1 MPTIEETPVRIPAQI
16 REDAFYYNVA
26 NRAVLNGNVEKE
38 FFAVPYEGW
47 SRQRQLWMLAI
58 GVALMTVL
66 AMFGSDFWMAVL
78 LMGLIL
84 SIGVHL
90 VEKYN
95 HNQLITGR
103 FKRDGYILPGEIV
116 SAVASMSGINWGYS
130 TTQFMVEIAYQ
141 FTSPNGDLFYA
152 TIKESRP
159 DLNGKP
165 LPLPGT
171 PVYVLYFNDDESYL
185 L

>member
-1 MPTIEETPVRIPAQI
+1 MPTIEETPVRLPAQI
-16 REDAFYYNVA
+16 REDAFYYNAA
-26 NRAVLNGNVEKE
+26 NRVVLNGNVEKE

-47 SRQRQLWMLAI
+47 SRQRISWIVVLVVTLMILLAMLDSFLWIVAPALGLVLGI
-58 GVALMTVL
+58 GVQV
-66 AMFGSDFWMAVL
+66 
-78 LMGLIL
+78 
-84 SIGVHL
+84 

-103 FKRDGYILPGEIV
+103 FKRDGYVLPGEIV
-116 SAVASMSGINWGYS
+116 SAVASMSGINWGYA
-130 TTQFMVEIAYQ
+130 TTQFVVDIAYQ
-141 FTSPNGDLFYA
+141 FTSPNGDLFHA

>member
-1 MPTIEETPVRIPAQI
+1 MPTIEETPVRLPTQI
-16 REDAFYYNVA
+16 HEDAFYYNVA
-26 NRAVLNGNVEKE
+26 NRAVLNGNVDKE
-38 FFAVPYEGW
+38 FFTVPYQGGTQ
-47 SRQRQLWMLAI
+47 QRILWIVALA
-58 GVALMTVL
+58 VALMILFSMLDSVL
-66 AMFGSDFWMAVL
+66 WIVALLLGLVL
-78 LMGLIL
+78 P
-84 SIGVHL
+84 IGVQV
-90 VEKYN
+90 VETYN

-103 FKRDGYILPGEIV
+103 FKRDGYVLPGEIV
-116 SAVASMSGINWGYS
+116 SAVASMIGINWGYG

-141 FTSPNGDLFYA
+141 FSSPNGELFHA